1 MNHNRRTQIQSRTIV
16 SILIFVI
23 AACVSCRAQT
33 TTGSV
38 RGTITDPSGA
48 IVPGAKVIV
57 TDTATGVQTTDVS
70 NQSGEYSIRFLQI
83 GEYQLTVDASGFDT
97 AKFGPFSLEIDQTA
111 KVDIKLTVGKA
122 STTVTVS
129 EEAQPVLQTENAT
142 NGETFTE
149 NTINSVPLNGR
160 DFSQLTVFTP
170 GAISTGYGTY
180 GMVSGSSSNS
190 SERSTNASNEA
201 NVNGSRQQS
210 NNFLLDGQ
218 EINENI
224 NNTIGYSPSPDAL
237 EQIRVIASNANAE
250 FGNVNGGD
258 VVMVTRSG
266 SNRFH
271 GSAFGFLENDNL
283 NANSWVNDLH
293 DVPKSGYTQSIFG
306 GTIGGPIFRDKL
318 FFFADFEAFRY
329 HSSGQQSFSVAPAA
343 FRTGDLSL
351 ILNSPLNIQLYDTQ
365 NLNAAG
371 QPTPYANNQVP
382 ITNPV
387 ALFLFSHPNAYPLPN
402 RKSPSDPLG
411 IYENFIGP
419 QDVFSRN
426 DQGDVKIDWHLH
438 QRDVISSRYSQGYA
452 NDGTVSD
459 PIPVEFPSASNY
471 PDHLGTITWT
481 HTFSPAIVN
490 NARASY
496 ARVQFNSGVTT
507 DPSGIF
513 GLGGNSLVGIPSKAQ
528 EAAGF
533 SLQSFNGIESST
545 SQGNGYVD
553 GFGANPTPEVFVDNV
568 FEYADNLTWQRGR
581 HLFKFGAEVTRYQQN
596 SFYPGNDGELGDFT
610 YSGQYTGASNATAYY
625 PFADFLVDRVND
637 VQIGNVTGLTGQRQ
651 YRDGFFAQDDFKVM
665 PNLTLNLGI
674 RWEYDQPIYEVN
686 NKMANINMDT
696 KQIEYAGVDGNSRAL
711 YNPVYT
717 QFQPRFGFAYQATPR
732 LVLRG
737 GYGITSYLEG
747 MGANLR
753 LTQNPPFHTDFE
765 EQGQNPSG
773 TSTGVITSKGT
784 YYQTSNGFPTAQ
796 PPTTTFYVWPK
807 NLQPSSTQEA
817 TLMVEY
823 EVSPKSSFQVGYVGI
838 LGHHLTEPYW
848 GNQLT
853 APGATAPYANIVGQN
868 GVIKIS
874 ATESASNYNAL
885 QAVFRQHLTNGLE
898 FTANYTYSKSLTDDF
913 GYYGVTNTNSGQY
926 YQQNAYDM
934 AAEWG
939 PSGFDIRN
947 ALSVSGEYDL
957 PCGRG
962 KMFGSSWNRVVD
974 EALGGWKLSG
984 SDVSYTAFPVTAAS
998 PANYSSTV
1006 FAFTGAARPNQNRPL
1021 NTAHRSPNAYFG
1033 TAVQGTSC
1041 APDTNNGTCVFS
1053 QQPDDAFGNVRPFS
1067 MRGPGFEQVDMSVA
1081 KSFPIWEEHHVDFR
1095 GDFFNAFNI
1104 ASYASPDNNVTDANF
1119 GQITNTNSTERHI
1132 QLSLKY
1138 AF

>member
-1 MNHNRRTQIQSRTIV
+1 MNRTLPWVLCFALAVCVVGSGV
-16 SILIFVI
+16 P
-23 AACVSCRAQT
+23 AAAQT
-33 TTGSV
+33 TTGAV

-48 IVPGAKVIV
+48 IVAGAKVTATNV
-57 TDTATGVQTTDVS
+57 ATGVQTAATA
-70 NQSGEYSIRFLQI
+70 NQAGEYSIRFLQI
-83 GEYQLTVDASGFDT
+83 GQYKLTVEAPGFET
-97 AKFGPFSLEIDQTA
+97 ANYGPFSLEIDQMA
-111 KVDIKLTVGKA
+111 KVDIPLSVGKA
-122 STTVTVS
+122 SSTVTVD
-129 EEAQPVLQTENAT
+129 AQYQPILQTENAT

-170 GAISTGYGTY
+170 GAVSTGYGSY

-250 FGNVNGGD
+250 FGNVNGGE
-258 VVMVTRSG
+258 VVMVTKSG
-266 SNRFH
+266 TDRFH

-283 NANSWVNDLH
+283 NANSWVNDNKG
-293 DVPKSGYTQSIFG
+293 VPKAGYTQSIFG
-306 GTIGGPIFRDKL
+306 GTVGGPIFRGKL
-318 FFFADFEAFRY
+318 FFFADYEAFRY
-329 HSSGQQSFSVAPAA
+329 HSSGQSAFSVAPAA
-343 FRTGDLSL
+343 FRTGDLSAL
-351 ILNSPLNIQLYDTQ
+351 KSALGIQLYNTQ
-365 NLNAAG
+365 TGTA
-371 QPTPYANNQVP
+371 YANNQVP

-387 ALFLFSHPNAYPLPN
+387 ALYLFSHPNAYPLPN
-402 RKSPSDPLG
+402 RQSPTRDPLN

-419 QDVFSRN
+419 QNVFSRN

-438 QRDVISSRYSQGYA
+438 NNDVVSGRYSQGYA
-452 NDGTVSD
+452 QDGTVSD

-471 PDHLGTITWT
+471 PDHLGTVTWT
-481 HTFSPAIVN
+481 HSFSPAIVN
-490 NARASY
+490 NVRASY
-496 ARVQFNSGVTT
+496 SRIQFNSGVTV

-513 GLGGNSLVGIPSKAQ
+513 GLTGNSIVGIPSKAQ

-553 GFGANPTPEVFVDNV
+553 GFGANPTPEVFIDNV
-568 FEYADNLTWQRGR
+568 FEYADDLTWQRGR

-610 YSGQYTGASNATAYY
+610 YTGQFSAAPGATTLY
-625 PFADFLVDRVND
+625 PFADFLTDRVYD

-651 YRDGFFAQDDFKVM
+651 YRDGFFAQDDFKVL
-665 PNLTLNLGI
+665 PNLTLNIGL

-686 NKMANINMDT
+686 NKMANINMTT

-732 LVLRG
+732 FVIRG

-765 EQGQNPSG
+765 QQGQAPTAS
-773 TSTGVITSKGT
+773 SKGIFYT
-784 YYQTSNGFPTAQ
+784 TSAGFPTAQ

-807 NLQPSSTQEA
+807 NLQPASTQEA
-817 TLMVEY
+817 TLTAEY
-823 EVSPKSSFQVGYVGI
+823 ELNPSSSFQVGYVGI

-848 GNQLT
+848 GNQLPY
-853 APGATAPYANIVGQN
+853 PGATAPYANIVGQT

-874 ATESASNYNAL
+874 ATEAASNYNAL
-885 QAVFRQHLTNGLE
+885 QAVFRQRLTAGLE
-898 FTANYTYSKSLTDDF
+898 LTANYTYSKSLTDDF
-913 GYYGVTNTNSGQY
+913 GYYGVTNENSGQY
-926 YQQNAYDM
+926 YQQDAYNM

-939 PSGFDIRN
+939 PSGFDIRQ
-947 ALSVSGEYDL
+947 ALSVSGEYAL
-957 PCGRG
+957 PFGRG
-962 KMFGSSWNRVVD
+962 KRFGSNWNRVVD
-974 EALGGWKLSG
+974 EGIGGWKISG
-984 SDVSYTAFPVTAAS
+984 SDVTYSAFPLTAAS
-998 PANYSSTV
+998 PANYSSSV
-1006 FAFTGAARPNQNRPL
+1006 FGFTGAARPNQNRPL
-1021 NTAHRSPNAYFG
+1021 KVVNRSVNAWFGTNVQIAADGTPNAGY
-1033 TAVQGTSC
+1033 AC
-1041 APDTNNGTCVFS
+1041 APNTDNGTCVFS
-1053 QQPDDAFGNVRPFS
+1053 QQPTNAFGDVRPFS
-1067 MRGPGFEQVDMSVA
+1067 LRGPGEEQIDLSVA
-1081 KSFPIWEEHHVDFR
+1081 KTFPVWRENRVDFR

-1104 ASYASPDNNVTDANF
+1104 VSYQSPDNNVTDGNF

-1138 AF
+1138 EF

>member
-1 MNHNRRTQIQSRTIV
+1 MKRALPWVLLFALS
-16 SILIFVI
+16 F
-23 AACVSCRAQT
+23 CVPLGAQT
-33 TTGSV
+33 TTGAV
-38 RGTITDPSGA
+38 RGTITDPTGA
-48 IVPGAKVIV
+48 IVSGAKVTV
-57 TDTATGVQTTDVS
+57 TNIATGVQTIADT
-70 NQSGEYSIRFLQI
+70 NQAGEYSIRFLQI
-83 GEYQLTVDASGFDT
+83 GQYKLTVEATGFET
-97 AKFGPFSLEIDQTA
+97 AGYGPFSLEIDQMA
-111 KVDIKLTVGKA
+111 KVDIPLSVGKA
-122 STTVTVS
+122 STTVTVN
-129 EEAQPVLQTENAT
+129 EQYQPILQTENAT

-170 GAISTGYGTY
+170 GAVSTGYGMY
-180 GMVSGSSSNS
+180 GQVSGSSSNS

-250 FGNVNGGD
+250 FGNVNGGE
-258 VVMVTRSG
+258 VVMVTKNG
-266 SNRFH
+266 SDHFH

-293 DVPKSGYTQSIFG
+293 QVPKAGYTQSIFG
-306 GTIGGPIFRDKL
+306 GTFGGPIFKDKL
-318 FFFADFEAFRY
+318 FFFTDYEAFRY
-329 HSSGQQSFSVAPAA
+329 HSSGESVFSVAPAA

-351 ILNSPLNIQLYDTQ
+351 IKTGLGIQLYDTQ
-365 NLNAAG
+365 TGTAY
-371 QPTPYANNQVP
+371 TNNQVP
-382 ITNPV
+382 VTNPV
-387 ALFLFSHPNAYPLPN
+387 AQFLFSHPNVYPLPN
-402 RKSPSDPLG
+402 RQSPTDPMN

-426 DQGDVKIDWHLH
+426 DQGDVKIDWNLH
-438 QRDVISSRYSQGYA
+438 STDVISGRYSQGYA
-452 NDGTVSD
+452 DDGTVSD

-471 PDHLGTITWT
+471 PDHLGTVTWT

-496 ARVQFNSGVTT
+496 ARIQFNSGVTV
-507 DPSGIF
+507 DPSGVF
-513 GLGGNSLVGIPSKAQ
+513 GLNGNSVVGIPSKAQ

-553 GFGANPTPEVFVDNV
+553 GFGANPTPEVFIDNV
-568 FEYADNLTWQRGR
+568 FEYSDDLTWQRER

-610 YSGQYTGASNATAYY
+610 YSGQFTASPGASTLY
-625 PFADFLVDRVND
+625 PFADFLTDRVYD

-651 YRDGFFAQDDFKVM
+651 YRDGFYAQDDFKVL
-665 PNLTLNLGI
+665 PNLTLNLGL

-686 NKMANINMDT
+686 NKMANVNMDT

-717 QFQPRFGFAYQATPR
+717 QFQPRFGFAYQPTPR
-732 LVLRG
+732 WVVRG

-765 EQGQNPSG
+765 EQGQAP
-773 TSTGVITSKGT
+773 TSSSKGT
-784 YYQTSNGFPTAQ
+784 FYTTTAGFPTAQ

-807 NLQPSSTQEA
+807 NLQPASTQEA
-817 TLMVEY
+817 TVSVEY
-823 EVSPKSSFQVGYVGI
+823 ELTPASSIQAGYVGI

-848 GNQLT
+848 GNQLPF
-853 APGATAPYANIVGQN
+853 PGAPAPYANVVGQN
-868 GVIKIS
+868 GVVKIS

-885 QAVFRQHLTNGLE
+885 QAVFRQRLTAGLE
-898 FTANYTYSKSLTDDF
+898 LTANYTYAKSLTDDF
-913 GYYGVTNTNSGQY
+913 GYYGVTNSNSGQY
-926 YQQNAYDM
+926 YQQDAYNM
-934 AAEWG
+934 GAEWG
-939 PSGFDIRN
+939 PSGFDIRQ
-947 ALSVSGEYDL
+947 ALSVDGEYDL
-957 PCGRG
+957 PFGRG
-962 KMFGSSWNRVVD
+962 RRFGGNMNRVVD
-974 EALGGWKLSG
+974 EAVGGWKVSG
-984 SDVSYTAFPVTAAS
+984 SNVSYTAFPVTAGS
-998 PANYSSTV
+998 PANYSSAV
-1006 FAFTGAARPNQNRPL
+1006 FGFTGAARPNQNRPL
-1021 NTAHRSPNAYFG
+1021 KVINRSVDAYWGTNVQINANGTPNAGY
-1033 TAVQGTSC
+1033 TC
-1041 APDTNNGTCVFS
+1041 APDTDNGTCVFS
-1053 QQPDDAFGNVRPFS
+1053 QQPTNAFGDVRPFS
-1067 MRGPGFEQVDMSVA
+1067 LRGPGFEQIDLSVA
-1081 KSFPIWEEHHVDFR
+1081 KSFPLWGEHRADFR
-1095 GDFFNAFNI
+1095 SDFFNAFNI
-1104 ASYASPDNNVTDANF
+1104 ASYQSPDSNVADGNF